1 MLFVA
6 NLRAE
11 TIDAFAAEKIQPAAY
26 LLSSHRITPA
36 TLAEAERVRE
46 LGLPLFADN
55 GTKPLIDLTLADFKD
70 AARAIATEVRDI
82 RHALGRSPRGQD
94 IPKALRRAAGD
105 LADAVVDATVAR
117 SKAVDTDALIDLQM
131 SMAPTDLI
139 AQEDFATA
147 CLMGLGLERE
157 ITGWPVSR
165 FETRNR
171 RSLRLWAR
179 VVSDPRCAGI
189 RVFAVLSATDYNTAI
204 AAGRLA
210 AEAGVTHAA
219 LGFAGINLDR
229 SAVDSYVLGHASI
242 GLERPVPRRYVRLAQ
257 IVCGL
262 AEGFRQ
268 AGGTL
273 AAFHCLGLGAPVMFP
288 IVAAGFDSG
297 TTVTMDATSPIHDAV
312 RDRVLYDAS
321 ADGDRASILEIV
333 RRIVAGGDWPFLGPF
348 TVSFRRKFGHDPK
361 AARAWA
367 AENGHDTIEREHL
380 STPSALTRALPL
392 FTAADPDIF
401 AAARKT
407 WIAHNHWV
415 LDLVGGQLSGAGRR
429 AAALASLARQIDDA
443 PSLTVTVK
451 GLAAAREALERAAI
465 PEQERG

>member
-11 TIDAFAAEKIQPAAY
+11 TIDAFAVEKIQPAAY
-26 LLSSHRITPA
+26 LLSSHRVTPA
-36 TLAEAERVRE
+36 TLAGAEHVRE

-55 GTKPLIDLTLADFKD
+55 GTKPLIDLTITDFGD

-82 RHALGRSPRGQD
+82 RHALGRSPRGRD
-94 IPKALRRAAGD
+94 IPKALRRAAAD
-105 LADAVVDATVAR
+105 LADAVVDVAVAR
-117 SKAVDTDALIDLQM
+117 SQAVDTDALIDLQT
-131 SMAPTDLI
+131 SMAPTHLM

-147 CLMGLGLERE
+147 CLIGLGLERE

-165 FETRNR
+165 FAARNR

-179 VVSDPRCAGI
+179 VASDPRCAGR
-189 RVFAVLSATDYNTAI
+189 RVFAVLSAIDFNTAV

-229 SAVDSYVLGHASI
+229 SAVDFYVLGRASL

-257 IVCGL
+257 IACGL

-268 AGGTL
+268 GGGTP

-288 IVAAGFDSG
+288 IVAAGFDGG
-297 TTVTMDATSPIHDAV
+297 TAVTTDATSPIHDAV
-312 RDRVLYDAS
+312 RDHVLYDAG

-333 RRIVAGGDWPFLGPF
+333 RRIVAGGDWPFLSPF

-367 AENGHDTIEREHL
+367 LENGHDTIERAHL

-392 FTAADPDIF
+392 FTDADRDIF
-401 AAARKT
+401 AVARKT

-415 LDLVGGQLSGAGRR
+415 LGLVGERLSGAGRR
-429 AAALASLARQIDDA
+429 AAALASLARQVDEA

-451 GLAAAREALERAAI
+451 GLKAAREVLERTAI